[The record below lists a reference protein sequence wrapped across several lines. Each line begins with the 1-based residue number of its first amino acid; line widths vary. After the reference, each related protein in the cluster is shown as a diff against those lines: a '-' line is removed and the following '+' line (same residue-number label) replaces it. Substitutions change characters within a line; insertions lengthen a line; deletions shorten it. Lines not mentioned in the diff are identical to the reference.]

1 MEHIVLA
8 LAVAALAANL
18 LVHLDRQVIVAD
30 VDEYWLHGTTRYY
43 QLMIFALSENSATQE
58 LLHRKHPELRVLW
71 HAGLVEI
78 VAHVIVAD
86 VDEYWLHD
94 HTRYLQPLRTEA
106 VKWIL
111 PPRIIR
117 ERSAAMGLDYF
128 ISPRV
133 GFYFVLP
140 DLNWTDLDAS
150 GGHCAARLRGSWEPL
165 MARRQL
171 LITFA
176 SKGYRLAC
184 CTMDP
189 GGPLSQ
195 RNSWLLL
202 RASARSHT
210 PAFNFKSCSPLG

>member
-1 MEHIVLA
+1 MRRGEHIVLA

-58 LLHRKHPELRVLW
+58 LLHRRHPELRVLW

-94 HTRYLQPLRTEA
+94 HTRYLQSLRTEA

-133 GFYFVLP
+133 GFYFGSP
-140 DLNWTDLDAS
+140 RSQLD
-150 GGHCAARLRGSWEPL
+150 
-165 MARRQL
+165 
-171 LITFA
+171 
-176 SKGYRLAC
+176 
-184 CTMDP
+184 
-189 GGPLSQ
+189 GP
-195 RNSWLLL
+195 
-202 RASARSHT
+202 
-210 PAFNFKSCSPLG
+210 

>member
-1 MEHIVLA
+1 M
-8 LAVAALAANL
+8 
-18 LVHLDRQVIVAD
+18 VIVAD
-30 VDEYWLHGTTRYY
+30 VDEYWLHG
-43 QLMIFALSENSATQE
+43 MIFALSENSATQE

-86 VDEYWLHD
+86 VNEYWLHD

-106 VKWIL
+106 VKWVL

-150 GGHCAARLRGSWEPL
+150 GGHCVARLRGSWEPL

-176 SKGYRLAC
+176 SKGYRLAVVQWIREGHC
-184 CTMDP
+184 RRGIVGFFFVLLP
-189 GGPLSQ
+189 GLTH
-195 RNSWLLL
+195 L
-202 RASARSHT
+202 RSISSPARHWGD
-210 PAFNFKSCSPLG
+210 C